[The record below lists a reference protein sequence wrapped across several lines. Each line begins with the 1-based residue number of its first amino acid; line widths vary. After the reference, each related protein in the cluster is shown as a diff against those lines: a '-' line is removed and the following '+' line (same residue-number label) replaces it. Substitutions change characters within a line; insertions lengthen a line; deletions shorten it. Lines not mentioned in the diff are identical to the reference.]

1 MSRDTAERDRKR
13 QGSDKEE
20 RKEEA
25 GRGMAAKKYY
35 AVKRGKA
42 TGIFRTWEECRA
54 CVEGYPGAVY
64 KGFPGLEEAE
74 SYLGLAPGTGKISGG
89 RSGSGARA
97 KASGQGTGNGGLL
110 PEQIP
115 DPGGPDGGSG
125 GDAAESLEKNSGREN
140 IKGAGHSRAAEKCG
154 KSRGH
159 AVRRKGKADDA
170 GSGEGA
176 AEAGS
181 GRGEQGLVREGDEV
195 PAAGTLL
202 AYVDGSYDNSLK
214 KYAFGCVFILPD
226 GKIYTE
232 YGNGDNAQSLQHRNV
247 TGEMLGAMY
256 AVKTAMRSGF
266 SAVELCYDYEGIEK
280 WVTGAWRSK
289 TELTQKYAAAMREWK
304 KSIGISFRKVAA
316 HTNVYYN
323 ELADRMAKT
332 GLREGDGI
340 PKVQSLE

>member
-1 MSRDTAERDRKR
+1 
-13 QGSDKEE
+13 
-20 RKEEA
+20 
-25 GRGMAAKKYY
+25 MAAKKYY

-115 DPGGPDGGSG
+115 DSGGPDGGSG
-125 GDAAESLEKNSGREN
+125 GGAAESLEKNSGREN
-140 IKGAGHSRAAEKCG
+140 IKGTGHSRAAEKCG
-154 KSRGH
+154 RSRGQ
-159 AVRRKGKADDA
+159 AVPQKGKADDG

-304 KSIGISFRKVAA
+304 KSIRISFRKVAA

>member
-25 GRGMAAKKYY
+25 GREMAAKKYY

-54 CVEGYPGAVY
+54 SVEGYPGAVY

-97 KASGQGTGNGGLL
+97 KAPGQGAGNGGLL

-115 DPGGPDGGSG
+115 DSGGPDG
-125 GDAAESLEKNSGREN
+125 
-140 IKGAGHSRAAEKCG
+140 
-154 KSRGH
+154 
-159 AVRRKGKADDA
+159 

-181 GRGEQGLVREGDEV
+181 GRGEQGFVRDGDEV

-304 KSIGISFRKVAA
+304 KSIQISFRKVAA

>member
-1 MSRDTAERDRKR
+1 
-13 QGSDKEE
+13 
-20 RKEEA
+20 
-25 GRGMAAKKYY
+25 MAAKKYY

-125 GDAAESLEKNSGREN
+125 GDAAESLKKNSGREN
-140 IKGAGHSRAAEKCG
+140 IKGAGHSRAADNCG
-154 KSRGH
+154 KSRGQ
-159 AVRRKGKADDA
+159 AVRRKGKSDDA